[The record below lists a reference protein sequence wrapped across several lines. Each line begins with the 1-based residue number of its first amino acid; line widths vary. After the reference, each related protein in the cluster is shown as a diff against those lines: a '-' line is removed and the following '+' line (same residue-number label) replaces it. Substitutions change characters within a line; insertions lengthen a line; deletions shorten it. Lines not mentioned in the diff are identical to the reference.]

1 MICLVVAVD
10 GLLEIGGKCAVAA
23 LEAPQ
28 VQVQHLRAGVA
39 GQDPKKKIEFMD
51 PDPHWEADPGVI
63 ILKIV
68 N

>member
-10 GLLEIGGKCAVAA
+10 GLLEIGGEGAVAA
-23 LEAPQ
+23 LEAAQ
-28 VQVQHLRAGVA
+28 MQVQHLRAGFA
-39 GQDPKKKIEFMD
+39 GQAQKRIEFMD

>member
-1 MICLVVAVD
+1 MVGLVVAID
-10 GLLEIGGKCAVAA
+10 GLLKVGGEGAVAA
-23 LEAPQ
+23 LEAAQ

-39 GQDPKKKIEFMD
+39 AQDQKRIEFMD